1 MAYTI
6 IRGKAVSG
14 ADTYKLYK
22 IQGSSYEEK
31 ATSSRL
37 HFDLL
42 ALGVSDGDYVVKAF
56 GTGYQ
61 ESDYSNRISYTKP
74 ATEEIPDT
82 SDPGTSNPDTPT
94 VPDTPTEGKCEITF
108 NIQGHG
114 VQPDPIEINTPGT
127 LSNLPA
133 LEAEGYTFGGWW
145 LEPTCSNLDLEAYN
159 GRGIDV
165 GVTHLTL
172 YAKWTVNAPASGDGD
187 DPGTG
192 GSSTL
197 T

>member
-74 ATEEIPDT
+74 AAEEIPDT
-82 SDPGTSNPDTPT
+82 PPI
-94 VPDTPTEGKCEITF
+94 VPDIPATPDPDPTESECTITF
-108 NIQGHG
+108 EMQGHG
-114 VQPDPIEINTPGT
+114 DQLAERKIKTPGT
-127 LSNLPA
+127 LSDLPVPV
-133 LEAEGYTFGGWW
+133 AEGYTFGGWW
-145 LEPTCSNLDLEAYN
+145 LDSTCSELEAEGY
-159 GRGIDV
+159 GIAV
-165 GVTHLTL
+165 KVTSLTL
-172 YAKWTVNAPASGDGD
+172 YAKWTESTPVSGAEDGAE
-187 DPGTG
+187 TG